1 MRLCEAGSF
10 DVTNEF
16 VLAAYDY
23 IEAGMP
29 EIVAIILGLGR

>member
-10 DVTNEF
+10 APTSEF
-16 VLAAYDY
+16 VLAAHDY

-29 EIVAIILGLGR
+29 EIVAISLGLGS